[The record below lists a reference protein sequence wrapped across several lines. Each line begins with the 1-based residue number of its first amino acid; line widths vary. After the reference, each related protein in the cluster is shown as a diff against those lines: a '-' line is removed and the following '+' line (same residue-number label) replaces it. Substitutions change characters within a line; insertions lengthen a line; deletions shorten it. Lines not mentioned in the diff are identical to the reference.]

1 MFRKQQGSAQ
11 DFARIEITPAMV
23 DRAAKALMAQESQA
37 KLTDIYGRVDV
48 DRARRFARAALEDA
62 LDVRFD
68 D

>member
-1 MFRKQQGSAQ
+1 MFRKLSPASQ

-37 KLTDIYGRVDV
+37 RLTDIYGRVDP